1 MTARLGGGYRGLVP
15 YDGESTDQPAPPIDD
30 ARSDVRFG
38 VIVAGLF
45 FVLFLGWA
53 AFAPM
58 DSAAY
63 ATGQLVV
70 SGQRQSVQ
78 HRDGGV
84 VAVINVAE
92 GKRVQ
97 KNALLIELAGAEVR
111 AQERALAAQMIN
123 FQAQRA
129 RLEAELEGS
138 SSIRWPAEFN
148 QAKGARLAEVQEAIR
163 VQSNEFRARR
173 SLLTAQSSVLGQQ
186 SAQANESA
194 TGYRSQMV
202 SSAEQERLI
211 QEEIDSLKEVAAKGF
226 VSQTRIRAL
235 ERAKADLQ
243 GRRGQYQASVAEAR
257 VSAGGGRLRQIEAE
271 KTYRERA
278 SSELREVEFA
288 LGELMPKYRAASD
301 QLERLRIRAPVTGT
315 VIGLNVFTVGGVIA
329 PGQTLMDVVPDKA
342 DLVVGARVS
351 IEEADDLKIGQKA
364 QVRFLSLHERNMP
377 IIFGK
382 LTRLSADTL
391 VDEKSGIP
399 YYTAEVR
406 VSADQ
411 MQTLEM
417 MRGGDFALRAGAPVA
432 VLIPLKKRTALQ
444 YAFQP
449 LTDTMWRAFREN

>member
-1 MTARLGGGYRGLVP
+1 MSARLEGGTRGLIP
-15 YDGESTDQPAPPIDD
+15 FGGEAPAEQSIDD
-30 ARSDVRFG
+30 ARGDVRFG
-38 VIVAGLF
+38 LIVAGLF

-58 DSAAY
+58 DAAAY
-63 ATGQLVV
+63 ANGQLVV

-84 VAVINVAE
+84 VSVINVKE
-92 GKRVQ
+92 GQRV
-97 KNALLIELAGAEVR
+97 KKGDLLVELAAADVR

-123 FQAQRA
+123 YQAQRA
-129 RLEAELEGS
+129 RLEAELNGS
-138 SSIRWPAEFN
+138 SIIRWPAEFG
-148 QAKGARLAEVQEAIR
+148 QATGAKRAEGDEAIR

-173 SLLTAQSSVLGQQ
+173 SLLVAQSSVLGQQ

-194 TGYRSQMV
+194 VGYRSQMI

-243 GRRGQYQASVAEAR
+243 GRRGQFQANVAEAR
-257 VSAGGGRLRQIEAE
+257 ASAGGGRLRQIEAQ

-288 LGELMPKYRAASD
+288 LGELIPKYRAASD
-301 QLERLRIRAPVTGT
+301 QLERLRIRAPATGT

-329 PGQTLMDVVPDKA
+329 AGQTLMDIVPDKA
-342 DLVVGARVS
+342 DLVAGVRVS
-351 IEEADDLKIGQKA
+351 VEDADDLRVGQKA

-377 IIFGK
+377 IIFGQ
-382 LTRLSADTL
+382 LTRLSADAL
-391 VDEKSGIP
+391 FDEKSGLS

-406 VSADQ
+406 VTHEQ
-411 MQTLEM
+411 MTSIEK

-444 YAFQP
+444 YAFEP
-449 LTDTMWRAFREN
+449 LTDTMWKAFREN